1 MQRLPH
7 IRRNDR
13 AKRKGQ
19 RKGVD
24 GSNKSK
30 GCVFPKRK
38 RRGGAVFWFYPASR
52 PDSFFGRS
60 KPRKRKEKSRGE
72 GENNRKRKRSDR
84 EAPAK
89 RGILFHKAFG
99 ACGKRK
105 VWAFRESHLSDCNSK
120 RKEPQREKTTK
131 KKDGFLPF
139 PISLPT
145 AYKCPEDAKSRI

>member
-7 IRRNDR
+7 IRQNDR
-13 AKRKGQ
+13 AKRKGR
-19 RKGVD
+19 RKGAD
-24 GSNKSK
+24 GSSKSK

-38 RRGGAVFWFYPASR
+38 RREDAVFWFYPANR
-52 PDSFFGRS
+52 PDSFSGRS
-60 KPRKRKEKSRGE
+60 KPRKRKEKSREE

-84 EAPAK
+84 EAPTK

-99 ACGKRK
+99 AWGKRK
-105 VWAFRESHLSDCNSK
+105 VRAFRGKYLSDCNSK
-120 RKEPQREKTTK
+120 RKESQRDKPTK
-131 KKDGFLPF
+131 REDGSLPF